1 MRKFLISVPVSAM
14 IGKQGTHF
22 TTAKIFKKVCK
33 TLFVTVTI
41 LSPNFCLT
49 TVASKS
55 RHSPV
60 ANMTH
65 LDFLYKVF
73 FELFLNHFLVL
84 IPNPVAARPKR
95 LSVFLKIDK
104 FKMAAW

>member
-1 MRKFLISVPVSAM
+1 MLMYRKKLTLRGRTRVEMSPIRKFLISVHVSAM
-14 IGKQGTHF
+14 IGKQGKNF

-55 RHSPV
+55 
-60 ANMTH
+60 
-65 LDFLYKVF
+65 
-73 FELFLNHFLVL
+73 
-84 IPNPVAARPKR
+84 
-95 LSVFLKIDK
+95 
-104 FKMAAW
+104 W

>member
-1 MRKFLISVPVSAM
+1 MLMYRKKLTLRGRARVEMSPFVMRKFLIRVPVSAM
-14 IGKQGTHF
+14 IGKQDKNF

-55 RHSPV
+55 
-60 ANMTH
+60 
-65 LDFLYKVF
+65 
-73 FELFLNHFLVL
+73 
-84 IPNPVAARPKR
+84 
-95 LSVFLKIDK
+95 
-104 FKMAAW
+104 W

>member
-1 MRKFLISVPVSAM
+1 MTGIAHGNVEEKVEAQRQNSCRNVPFVMRKLLISVPVSAM
-14 IGKQGTHF
+14 IGKQRKHF

-55 RHSPV
+55 
-60 ANMTH
+60 
-65 LDFLYKVF
+65 
-73 FELFLNHFLVL
+73 
-84 IPNPVAARPKR
+84 
-95 LSVFLKIDK
+95 
-104 FKMAAW
+104 W